1 LETPQ
6 LWKSILGPL
15 NFNNL
20 NTKGGEEKWLDCLPL
35 VITPALTALKYV
47 VDRRQRCNEDD
58 DEGGDGK
65 SGIS

>member
-1 LETPQ
+1 MTL
-6 LWKSILGPL
+6 
-15 NFNNL
+15 
-20 NTKGGEEKWLDCLPL
+20 TKGGEEKWVDCLPL
-35 VITPALTALKYV
+35 VISPALTARKYV